1 MALSRFFSAFMVNF
15 SILVAICSSIFQS
28 VYIIYGISPVIE
40 YEKPVVWIRLLGA
53 KWNINV
59 KDRLVKVDRGRGK
72 EMTNDRN
79 TGQGLG
85 KVPGMG

>member
-1 MALSRFFSAFMVNF
+1 MKSPW
-15 SILVAICSSIFQS
+15 
-28 VYIIYGISPVIE
+28 YGAM
-40 YEKPVVWIRLLGA
+40 GA

-59 KDRLVKVDRGRGK
+59 KDRLVKIDIGRGK
-72 EMTNDRN
+72 EMTNDKN